1 MLHRMWTRP
10 LLGVLDVQRDRRSIY
25 KRCSGHKINT
35 PLENDGFLQIR
46 IVGTLAAVTVQ
57 AYAFLSTRSLWEQV
71 NERSD
76 AGASLAFPHRYSP
89 APPSSRDIPS
99 NSSQTLCARP
109 TSAHSLSIV
118 VSVDERFFL
127 GLDYCSHSRLFHG
140 ACLHC
145 SSCLSFSPLLSLSFS
160 KS

>member
-1 MLHRMWTRP
+1 MLHRMSTRP

-57 AYAFLSTRSLWEQV
+57 AYAFLSTSSLWEQV

-76 AGASLAFPHRYSP
+76 ASARWHFPIDTLQHRRRVGISLRILHKLF
-89 APPSSRDIPS
+89 APDRRLPI
-99 NSSQTLCARP
+99 LCRA
-109 TSAHSLSIV
+109 L
-118 VSVDERFFL
+118 SVDERFFL

-145 SSCLSFSPLLSLSFS
+145 SSCISFSPLLSLSFS